1 VGVEMKNI
9 LLKTSIITFLLLI
22 CLIPVSS
29 TMYSGADGYCEANG
43 NDADLGEKIRNLFRT
58 DSFVTSMPNDYVL
71 GEEIRKAI
79 NNI

>member
-1 VGVEMKNI
+1 MFSTENLEV
-9 LLKTSIITFLLLI
+9 LKSL
-22 CLIPVSS
+22 VKS
-29 TMYSGADGYCEANG
+29 NG

>member
-1 VGVEMKNI
+1 MNITSTKMFSTENLEVLKN
-9 LLKTSIITFLLLI
+9 LVKS
-22 CLIPVSS
+22 
-29 TMYSGADGYCEANG
+29 NG

-71 GEEIRKAI
+71 GEEIRKTI

>member
-1 VGVEMKNI
+1 MFSTENLEVLKN
-9 LLKTSIITFLLLI
+9 LVKS
-22 CLIPVSS
+22 
-29 TMYSGADGYCEANG
+29 NG

>member
-1 VGVEMKNI
+1 MFSTENLEVLKN
-9 LLKTSIITFLLLI
+9 LVKS
-22 CLIPVSS
+22 
-29 TMYSGADGYCEANG
+29 NG

-71 GEEIRKAI
+71 GEEIRKTI